1 MTDLKLVEIAAQL
14 GNLIVEIFILYFK
27 LNLQKSVKYVRGRIC
42 QKFLLLWAC
51 TIVQR
56 L

>member
-14 GNLIVEIFILYFK
+14 GNLIVEIFILYFRI
-27 LNLQKSVKYVRGRIC
+27 KSAKHVRGRIC